1 MPEQTPPPNDQQA
14 AAPTEAQIRAEL
26 RAKALVEERAALEKL
41 TKAELVERTQQA
53 RSEVEELRDVLAA
66 RDRVGAEVDRHFA
79 EPMPPR
85 RARPEDAFVVSA
97 LLDLHRTAGAE
108 RQGPTLRGRQPVASP
123 RYLEAAKALGDELVD
138 AILGPV
144 QPKA

>member
-85 RARPEDAFVVSA
+85 RARPEVF
-97 LLDLHRTAGAE
+97 
-108 RQGPTLRGRQPVASP
+108 
-123 RYLEAAKALGDELVD
+123 
-138 AILGPV
+138 
-144 QPKA
+144 